1 MQTLFHDLRY
11 GVRTLLRKPGFTFV
25 AVITL
30 ALGIGANTAI
40 FTVVTAVLLRPLPY
54 PQSER
59 MMMVGPSFGDG
70 AVDYSGE
77 PQFLFTREHQQA
89 FAALALYQPIFSGV
103 NLAGGNEAE
112 YVEGLK
118 VSLDFFR
125 AVGVEPALGRSFT
138 PQEDAVGGERV
149 AILSADLWQ
158 RRFGADARLIGRTI
172 LVNGQQHT
180 VVGVMPRGFEFIPDA
195 DVFVPLRP
203 SLKGDRDPNCLM
215 IGRMKDGVTPGQ
227 ARADLKLV
235 AEKYRATGAQKM
247 KDGESMTAQPVQEY
261 FAKDVRGLLWILL
274 VAVGFVLL
282 IACANVAN
290 LQLARAVDRRKEISV
305 RRALGAGARRIVMML
320 VSEGVLLSAAGG
332 ALGLLLAWWGVGYL
346 KAFIPEET
354 IPLLGGIT
362 LDWRVLAFALA
373 AAMLTGVVFG
383 LAPASQVL
391 KVDLNHTLKE
401 GAGKGA
407 DGASRGRLR
416 GALVVAEIALSLVL
430 LIGAALLIRT
440 FLNLRGVEPGF
451 DPRHVLTFQVTP
463 MGPQYEAGSQARDYY
478 RRALERLSALPG
490 VEAAAVTNSLP
501 LSAQFRMPFEIAG
514 LAEIPESAQFRVVSP
529 DYFKVMKV
537 AVRQGRAFTE
547 GDAPNS
553 EP

>member
-125 AVGVEPALGRSFT
+125 AVGVE
-138 PQEDAVGGERV
+138 RV

-180 VVGVMPRGFEFIPDA
+180 VVGVMPRGFEFIPD
-195 DVFVPLRP
+195 
-203 SLKGDRDPNCLM
+203 
-215 IGRMKDGVTPGQ
+215 
-227 ARADLKLV
+227 
-235 AEKYRATGAQKM
+235 
-247 KDGESMTAQPVQEY
+247 
-261 FAKDVRGLLWILL
+261 
-274 VAVGFVLL
+274 
-282 IACANVAN
+282 
-290 LQLARAVDRRKEISV
+290 
-305 RRALGAGARRIVMML
+305 
-320 VSEGVLLSAAGG
+320 
-332 ALGLLLAWWGVGYL
+332 
-346 KAFIPEET
+346 
-354 IPLLGGIT
+354 
-362 LDWRVLAFALA
+362 
-373 AAMLTGVVFG
+373 
-383 LAPASQVL
+383 
-391 KVDLNHTLKE
+391 
-401 GAGKGA
+401 
-407 DGASRGRLR
+407 
-416 GALVVAEIALSLVL
+416 
-430 LIGAALLIRT
+430 
-440 FLNLRGVEPGF
+440 
-451 DPRHVLTFQVTP
+451 
-463 MGPQYEAGSQARDYY
+463 
-478 RRALERLSALPG
+478 
-490 VEAAAVTNSLP
+490 
-501 LSAQFRMPFEIAG
+501 
-514 LAEIPESAQFRVVSP
+514 
-529 DYFKVMKV
+529 
-537 AVRQGRAFTE
+537 
-547 GDAPNS
+547 
-553 EP
+553 